1 MDAGGIIVYM
11 ESELYSVFK
20 LYSEGG
26 DGGDDAA
33 RRWDMVENQ
42 IIARG
47 IRDSRVI
54 QAMLAVPR
62 HRFVPDEYKASAYND
77 SPVPIGREVT
87 VSQPYIVALMSEL
100 LRSAPGIK
108 VLEVGTGSGYQT
120 AVLAEIGCKL
130 YTIEILEDIAKRAH
144 RLLDELGYENIK
156 FRIGDGYAG
165 WEEYAPFD
173 AIIVT
178 AAPGHIPQKLV
189 EQLKTGGRMLIP
201 VGDESQELLLVEKTE
216 KGITRKRVTSVR
228 FVPMTGRSQ

>member
-1 MDAGGIIVYM
+1 MYVF
-11 ESELYSVFK
+11 FK
-20 LYSEGG
+20 LYSEG
-26 DGGDDAA
+26 DEGGDDSAK
-33 RRWDMVENQ
+33 RWNMVENQ

-47 IRDSRVI
+47 IRDSGVI

-77 SPVPIGREVT
+77 SPAPIGGGVT
-87 VSQPYIVALMSEL
+87 ISQPYIVALMSEL
-100 LRSAPGIK
+100 LRPMRGMK

-120 AVLAEIGCKL
+120 AVLAEIGCEV
-130 YTIEILEDIAKRAH
+130 YTVEILEDIAKRAH

-178 AAPGHIPQKLV
+178 AAPGDIPQKLAD
-189 EQLKTGGRMLIP
+189 QLKPGGRMIIP
-201 VGDESQELLLVEKTE
+201 VGEESQELLLAEKTDE
-216 KGITRKRVTSVR
+216 GIVTRRITSVR
-228 FVPMTGRSQ
+228 FVPMTGSSD